1 MTRRVLLVIVP
12 LLLGAALLVAGIVL
26 WLRTSASFGWFAYA
40 PLTDQTFVPTMPGPG
55 WLPLV
60 LAVVGSAL
68 LAGWTGFL
76 LGRRRSASG

>member
-1 MTRRVLLVIVP
+1 MARRVLFVVP
-12 LLLGAALLVAGIVL
+12 VLLGAALLVAGIVL
-26 WLRTSASFGWFAYA
+26 WLRTSIGFGWFAYA
-40 PLTDQTFVPTMPGPG
+40 PLTDQTFVPAMPGPG
-55 WLPLV
+55 WLSLV